1 MTLQLQ
7 QLLHLNLFTAAA
19 LSEQAVCGQRCVTD
33 GIVQN
38 PVHCSDVGMAVL
50 DDVCTRLIR
59 NTEEDRADELT
70 LLRLRLLRLG

>member
-1 MTLQLQ
+1 MVSFKI
-7 QLLHLNLFTAAA
+7 LFT
-19 LSEQAVCGQRCVTD
+19 VR
-33 GIVQN
+33 
-38 PVHCSDVGMAVL
+38 SDVGMAVL